1 MFIFLYH
8 GSVGWLGSTDFSWAG
23 LGSSRLQGSGQQG
36 SSCVGRALLWMGC
49 RSTRGQAN
57 TQARLRPLFTSRS
70 LTFRKKSP
78 GQAPSQT
85 SRVYSIPGERGAI
98 ASYTTLQPLCVR
110 KWVCLGD
117 GQSRGGVFAYRRSI
131 KQIVP
136 RHKDGSCLRKYYTCV
151 FPNSTY
157 WLLLGLSL
165 CVRAMW
171 SLVGWI
177 VMESMS
183 RVKAFLRTAELAQD
197 NWSSPL
203 GKQSRSTCPR
213 SQSTHPFERYFLNRC
228 S

>member
-1 MFIFLYH
+1 M
-8 GSVGWLGSTDFSWAG
+8 
-23 LGSSRLQGSGQQG
+23 GQQLRG
-36 SSCVGRALLWMGC
+36 ACSSLGGLQKHER
-49 RSTRGQAN
+49 
-57 TQARLRPLFTSRS
+57 
-70 LTFRKKSP
+70 
-78 GQAPSQT
+78 PSQHT
-85 SRVYSIPGERGAI
+85 GTFKASVHIPFTNIPKEVTWPSPKSDKSVYSIPGERGAI
-98 ASYTTLQPLCVR
+98 ASYTTLQSLCVR

-136 RHKDGSCLRKYYTCV
+136 RHKDGSCLRKSYTCV

-203 GKQSRSTCPR
+203 GKQSRSTCPH
-213 SQSTHPFERYFLNRC
+213 SQSTHPFQRYFLNRC